1 MYFTSKYSLLI
12 LLFFLCSFPAL
23 LAEDSKYL
31 RGRMEDI
38 LDVVA
43 DDVQHN
49 FYDPKLK
56 GLDWKALRAQAHQ
69 QIRQSQHI
77 GEMISAI
84 SGLLYQLN
92 DSHTIFIPPGRT
104 EHAVYGFKAKPFGED
119 VYVYEVKKDG
129 PAAKA
134 GLELGDKV
142 VGLNQFNVKRER
154 FFDLMFYLEVLNPNM
169 ELDLTVLRNGA
180 EKMIRIP
187 TKLELHSPSF
197 FGDFLQWRYKEP
209 EELYSHKD
217 YEGNVGYIKLRTFM
231 TYPERLMPM
240 MGKVKSSAAV
250 ILDLRNNGGGSED
263 ALAFLSGYFTEEP
276 FDLLMKVSRDRSEP
290 LRVKPHSSIK
300 APLFV
305 MVDSAS
311 ASAAEVFAR
320 ALQLRRRA
328 VIIGDKSSGRVNRAS
343 LFWEKVGAFDFTPFG
358 TEIAVSKGVLPNGEE
373 LENRG
378 VTPDVLC
385 IPNADDLH
393 NEKDPCLDRAIDLA
407 RKTIVE
413 NSTSANPTVSQS
425 H

>member
-1 MYFTSKYSLLI
+1 MRSISRYSLLT
-12 LLFFLCSFPAL
+12 LLVLLVWPVRIV
-23 LAEDSKYL
+23 LAEESKYL

-69 QIRQSQHI
+69 QIRKSEHI

-104 EHAVYGFKAKPFGED
+104 EHAVYGFKAKPFGEGI
-119 VYVYEVKKDG
+119 YVYEVKKDG
-129 PAAKA
+129 AAAKA
-134 GLELGDKV
+134 GLQLGDKV
-142 VGLNQFNVKRER
+142 VAVNQFNARRDK
-154 FFDLMFYLEVLNPNM
+154 FFDMMFYLEVLNPNM

-180 EKMIRIP
+180 ESMVRIP
-187 TKLELHSPSF
+187 TKLELHEPNF
-197 FGDFLQWRYKEP
+197 FGDYIKWQYKEP

-231 TYPERLMPM
+231 AYPEKLIPM
-240 MGKVKSSAAV
+240 MGKVKNSAAV

-263 ALAFLSGYFTEEP
+263 ALTFLSGYFTEEP
-276 FDLLMKVSRDRSEP
+276 FDLLMKVSRDKSEP
-290 LRVKPHSSIK
+290 LRVKPHSSTK

-305 MVDSAS
+305 MVDSGS

-320 ALQLRRRA
+320 ALQLRKRA
-328 VIIGDKSSGRVNRAS
+328 VIIGDKSSGRVNRAA

-358 TEIAVSKGVLPNGEE
+358 TEIAVSKGVLANGEE

-378 VTPDVLC
+378 VTPDVFC
-385 IPNADDLH
+385 IPTSDDLH
-393 NEKDPCLDRAIDLA
+393 NEKDPCLDRALELA
-407 RKTIVE
+407 RKAVVT
-413 NSTSANPTVSQS
+413 N
-425 H
+425 